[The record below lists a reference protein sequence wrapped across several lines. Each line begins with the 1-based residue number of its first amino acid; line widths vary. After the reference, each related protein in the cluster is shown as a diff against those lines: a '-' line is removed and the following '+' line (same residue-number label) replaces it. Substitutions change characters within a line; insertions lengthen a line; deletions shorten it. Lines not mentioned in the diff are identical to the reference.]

1 MESPARSSRTALA
14 GMALAAVVVLLASAA
29 GAEVTTLQQGLSP
42 DAKYAGCQD
51 TFIVGH
57 GWAHDRPS
65 NRPRSETLSSR
76 ALIRFDLAGVG
87 KERVVRRAI
96 LRLWCSAVPSSGQT
110 PMEVRTFARDW
121 DISATWYEH
130 KYKDAKKTNEN
141 NWTTFGGDLDDADM
155 GRGKPGLVA
164 SAPVRGGPFGHVFEL
179 DVTALVADW
188 VSGARPNYGFCI
200 SAERGH
206 FSIAS
211 ADWPMARYRPELIV
225 EHYRKGEAPAK
236 DVTLELPQALG
247 KGATLS
253 SLAAG
258 GEVAGEKWT
267 TVRFGRNA
275 NCQYRGGHAAEYL
288 KTDPR
293 FPGRWDWTPRLR
305 VGGAA
310 GDFNHALLKFDLAAI
325 TKGAKIQKAVLKACV
340 DVGNLRLPKGVLYKE
355 PNDNPDREKRRINYI
370 RGRMSE
376 LSRYSFGAFAAVGGL
391 TPPGRAGS
399 AVSTFIPPGRVRPTG
414 RKGVAAQVAPAAVCH
429 VGKQWAEAMKV
440 RDGAPPSWLEWD
452 VTGLVQAWVGGKL
465 PNCGVVIDHWLMGG
479 EMVLYSDDWYEADL
493 RPYLEVTLTPAPT
506 KKADAELKDEPL
518 LPEGDYWVEPM
529 AKAHAKWKGTKG
541 TFGEYGDSITVTL
554 AFWTPLLYGDRK
566 GMTPEMKEAL
576 ETARKYIHKPCWRSR
591 PWKEWT
597 NAGNMTINW
606 AFRNVDAW
614 QKKLNPEVSV
624 ILFGTND
631 AGYGPHPPHYTE
643 QYAAVIDRMLADGT
657 IPIITTL
664 PPRGSQRGSR
674 GGLLTVLDLRQAAI
688 AVAKAKKVPLID
700 FYTEMVK
707 RQPDNWPKILVPD
720 GLHPSY
726 PKNYQRDWTEEGLAN
741 SGYTLRN
748 YLTLRKWHEIY
759 TKVLTK

>member
-1 MESPARSSRTALA
+1 MKSSKRSSGLALPPAFAAAAVLA
-14 GMALAAVVVLLASAA
+14 GVMLLASAA
-29 GAEVTTLQQGLSP
+29 GAEVTTFQQGLSP
-42 DAKYAGCQD
+42 GPKYAGCQD

-76 ALIRFDLAGVG
+76 ALIRFDLAGIG

-96 LRLWCSAVPSSGQT
+96 LRLWCSAVPSSDQK

-130 KYKDAKKTNEN
+130 KYKDAKKTDEA
-141 NWTTFGGDLDDADM
+141 NWTKFGGDLDDADM
-155 GRGKPGLVA
+155 GHGKPGLVA

-179 DVTALVADW
+179 DVTALVAGW
-188 VSGARPNYGFCI
+188 VSGARPNYGFCV

-211 ADWPMARYRPELIV
+211 ANWPTAGYRPALIV
-225 EHYRKGEAPAK
+225 EHYKAGETAAK
-236 DVTLELPQALG
+236 DVALELPQALG
-247 KGATLS
+247 KDAALS

-258 GEVAGEKWT
+258 GTIAGEQWT
-267 TVRFGRNA
+267 TVRLGRNA
-275 NCQYRGGHAAEYL
+275 NCQYRGGHRAEYI

-293 FPGRWDWTPRLR
+293 FPGKWDWTPRLR

-325 TKGAKIQKAVLKACV
+325 PKGAKIQKAVLKACV

-355 PNDNPDREKRRINYI
+355 PKDNPDREKRRINYI
-370 RGRMSE
+370 RRRMSE
-376 LSRYSFGAFAAVGGL
+376 LSRYSFGAFAV
-391 TPPGRAGS
+391 
-399 AVSTFIPPGRVRPTG
+399 VSEKLPPGRVRPAG
-414 RKGVAAQVAPAAVCH
+414 SKGLAVLAAPVAICD
-429 VGKQWAEAMKV
+429 VGKQWAEAMKL
-440 RDGAPPSWLEWD
+440 RGTAPASWLEWD
-452 VTGLVQAWVGGKL
+452 LTGLARAWVAGKL
-465 PNCGVVIDHWLMGG
+465 PNNGVVIDHCLMGG
-479 EMVLYSDDWYEADL
+479 AMVLHSDDWYEADL
-493 RPYLEVTLTPAPT
+493 RPYLEVTLAPAPA
-506 KKADAELKDEPL
+506 KKPDGELKGEPL
-518 LPEGDYWVEPM
+518 LPAGDYWVEPM
-529 AKAHAKWKGTKG
+529 AKAHAKWKGTQG
-541 TFGEYGDSITVTL
+541 TFGEYGDSITVTM
-554 AFWTPLLYGDRK
+554 AFWTPLLYGERK
-566 GMTPEMKEAL
+566 GMTPEMQEAL
-576 ETARKYIHKPCWRSR
+576 DTARKYIHKPCWRSR
-591 PWKEWT
+591 PWKEWS

-631 AGYGPHPPHYTE
+631 AGYGPRPPQYTE

-657 IPIITTL
+657 IPIVTTL

-726 PKNYQRDWTEEGLAN
+726 PKNHQRDWTEEGLAH